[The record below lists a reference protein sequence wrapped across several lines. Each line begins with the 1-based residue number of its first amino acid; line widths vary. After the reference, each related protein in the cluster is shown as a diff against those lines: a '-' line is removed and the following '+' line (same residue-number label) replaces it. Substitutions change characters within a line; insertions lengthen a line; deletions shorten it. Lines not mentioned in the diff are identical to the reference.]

1 MTDRM
6 TPHRLLP
13 AAALLAL
20 LTAPT
25 LLVSGPARA
34 EGQFTA
40 SGIAQVTIAR
50 AAPTKPPR
58 TAEIAGYSLS
68 GSYENTTET
77 GIRWGLTTRIGSGD
91 YGQGDDAPGHNAKV
105 ALNEVFLF
113 ADTVYGRFRLGD
125 DDGAAD
131 RATDL
136 LPTLVGGE
144 ITGDLPD
151 ALRTPPVGYIG
162 RDSDDATKL
171 LYQTPRLLGLQL
183 GVSYAPRRHSL
194 GEDIVHP
201 GGGLHE
207 RNLYEVALNYRGDA
221 GPVSYELGTAYTHG
235 SSRSPGIAGTNAIT
249 AAALLLYG
257 GFSLGAV
264 WFDNHDSALSRQT
277 GSAGGATVQGTYQNG
292 PYGLTLFWHQ
302 SETPDDSGADTT
314 VRAYGLG
321 LEYEVLPEHLKVGL
335 DVART
340 EARRPSPLPD
350 ESGHVLSITLRTN
363 F

>member
-1 MTDRM
+1 MT
-6 TPHRLLP
+6 TLRLLP
-13 AAALLAL
+13 AAALLAM
-20 LTAPT
+20 LTAA
-25 LLVSGPARA
+25 PATRA
-34 EGQFTA
+34 EAQFTA
-40 SGIAQVTIAR
+40 SGIAEATFAR

-58 TAEIAGYSLS
+58 YAAIAGYSLS
-68 GSYENTTET
+68 GTYEDTTET
-77 GIRWGLTTRIGSGD
+77 GIRWGLTARIGSGD
-91 YGQGDDAPGHNAKV
+91 YEQGDDAPGHNEKV

-113 ADTVYGRFRLGD
+113 AETVYGRFRLGD

-144 ITGDLPD
+144 MTGDLVE
-151 ALRTPPVGYIG
+151 AMRTPPAGYIG
-162 RDSDDATKL
+162 RDSDDATKI

-183 GVSYAPRRHSL
+183 GVSYAPTRHSL
-194 GEDIVHP
+194 GEDIVNP

-221 GPVSYELGTAYTHG
+221 GPVSYELGTAYSHG
-235 SSRSPGIAGTNAIT
+235 SSKTPGVAGTNAIT

-257 GFSLGAV
+257 GFSLGAL
-264 WFDNHDSALSRQT
+264 WFDDHDSGQPRKT
-277 GSAGGATVQGTYQNG
+277 GETGGATVQGTYQNG

-302 SETPDDSGADTT
+302 SEIEDDAT

-335 DVART
+335 DLART
-340 EARRPSPLPD
+340 EARRRFPGPD
-350 ESGHVLSITLRTN
+350 ESGHVLSVTFRTN

>member
-1 MTDRM
+1 MT
-6 TPHRLLP
+6 TFRLLP

-20 LTAPT
+20 LTAAPS
-25 LLVSGPARA
+25 VRA

-40 SGIAQVTIAR
+40 SGIAQATFAR
-50 AAPTKPPR
+50 AVPTKPPR
-58 TAEIAGYSLS
+58 WAAIAGYSLS
-68 GSYENTTET
+68 GTYEDTTET

-91 YGQGDDAPGHNAKV
+91 YGQGDDAPGHNEKV

-113 ADTVYGRFRLGD
+113 AETVYGRFRLGD

-151 ALRTPPVGYIG
+151 ALRTPPAGYIG
-162 RDSDDATKL
+162 RDSDDATKI

-183 GVSYAPRRHSL
+183 GLSYAPSRHSL
-194 GEDIVHP
+194 GEDITGP

-207 RNLYEVALNYRGDA
+207 RHLYEVALNYRGDA
-221 GPVSYELGTAYTHG
+221 GPLSYELGTAYSHG
-235 SSRSPGIAGTNAIT
+235 SSKSPGLGGTDAIT

-257 GFSLGAV
+257 GFSLGAI
-264 WFDNHDSALSRQT
+264 WFDDRDSGQAR
-277 GSAGGATVQGTYQNG
+277 GSDGDSGATVQGTYQNG

-302 SETPDDSGADTT
+302 SEDGDDTT

-335 DVART
+335 DLART
-340 EARRPSPLPD
+340 EARRPSPRPD
-350 ESGHVLSITLRTN
+350 ESGHVLSVTLRTN